1 MGDEGGGAWALLRG
15 ALDAAGGLAGLDPAV
30 LEYAEQI
37 LEDEDLEAGEDGEGL
52 YEAVGELLLEACE
65 GRLGEA
71 EVRGA
76 CGAAGAALAARMAG
90 SAPSS
95 RVLAEGVTIGE
106 QADAVVEDFAA
117 LGRPGGTSASPA
129 VVQAAGPVEM
139 DAAKLRRRK
148 KKEERAAAAAE
159 ERLRSE
165 AAAEM
170 GADAPRVIR
179 NAGGP
184 GRQDIRLESLA
195 VSNGGAWLIRDAKLT
210 LAHGRRYGLV
220 GRNGTG
226 KTTLMRAIS
235 TGQVH
240 GIPPHVQVLHVE
252 QEVAGDDTTVI
263 DCVLECDGERSD
275 LLAEEKEIQRR
286 DAGPGVSEEQRRGH
300 TARLAEIYQKLEEID
315 AFSAE
320 ARAATILSGLSFD
333 EKMMKMRT
341 RDLSGGWRMRVSLAR
356 AIFVQP
362 DLLMLDEPTNHL
374 DLHAVIWLED
384 CLRQWGSTL
393 FIVSHARDF
402 LNTVCTDII
411 HLQNCE
417 LTTYKGGY
425 DDFEKARHEKQLQA
439 SKQAEA
445 QERRKKHVQ
454 AFVDRFRYNAK
465 RASMVQSRI
474 KALERMVDIKGV
486 MDDPEYCFNFP
497 DPGTIPPPI
506 ITMNDVSFAYPGAER
521 SIFQR
526 LNFGLDMDSRVAVVG
541 KNGVGKSTLLNLI
554 VGALEASQG
563 HVFRNHKVR
572 VAAFTQH
579 HIDTLD
585 FTATPLTHMRGSFP
599 GVKEQDLRAHL
610 GAFGISGNLGL
621 QQIRTLSGGQKSR
634 VALAKLT
641 WNKPHMLLLDEPSNH
656 LDMDAVDAL
665 IQALAIYKGGVL
677 LISHDSHLI
686 RGVTD
691 ELWKVEKGEV
701 TVFHGGF
708 DEYRKTCLE

>member
-1 MGDEGGGAWALLRG
+1 MAAAGALLRG
-15 ALDAAGGLAGLDPAV
+15 ALGPAALAAVDPAV

-37 LEDEDLEAGEDGEGL
+37 LEDPDLEVGAGGDGL
-52 YEAVGELLLEACE
+52 YEAVGELLLEACA
-65 GRLGEA
+65 GAAGEA
-71 EVRGA
+71 EVRAACAEVAGA
-76 CGAAGAALAARMAG
+76 LAAGAGAG
-90 SAPSS
+90 AGAPAS

-106 QADAVVEDFAA
+106 QADAVAEDFAA
-117 LGRPGGTSASPA
+117 LGQRAGPRGGGAA
-129 VVQAAGPVEM
+129 VVEASGPVEV
-139 DAAKLRRRK
+139 DAAKARRRR

-159 ERLRSE
+159 ERDRSE
-165 AAAEM
+165 AAASM
-170 GADAPRVIR
+170 GPSNVPSVVR

-184 GRQDIRLESLA
+184 GRQDVRLEGLA

-235 TGQVH
+235 SGQVQ

-252 QEVAGDDTTVI
+252 QEVAGDDTTALES
-263 DCVLECDGERSD
+263 VLECDGERCE
-275 LLAEEKEIQRR
+275 LLAEEAGIQAR
-286 DAGPGVSEEQRRGH
+286 DAEPGTSEEQRRSH
-300 TARLAEIYQKLEEID
+300 TARLAEIYARLEEID

-320 ARAATILSGLSFD
+320 ARAASILAGLSFD
-333 EKMMKMRT
+333 DRLMGTRT
-341 RDLSGGWRMRVSLAR
+341 RDLSGGWRMRVALAR
-356 AIFVQP
+356 AIFVKP
-362 DLLMLDEPTNHL
+362 DLLLLDEPTNHL

-384 CLRQWGSTL
+384 CLQKWGSTL
-393 FIVSHARDF
+393 FLVSHARDF
-402 LNTVCTDII
+402 LNAVCTDII

-417 LTTYKGGY
+417 LTHYKGGY
-425 DDFEKARHEKQLQA
+425 DDFEKARHEKQLQS

-445 QERRKKHVQ
+445 MDRRKKHVQ
-454 AFVDRFRYNAK
+454 AFVDRSRYNAK

-474 KALERMVDIKGV
+474 KALERMVDVKGV

-506 ITMNDVSFAYPGAER
+506 LTMTDVSFTYLGAAGP
-521 SIFQR
+521 IFR
-526 LNFGLDMDSRVAVVG
+526 ELNFGLDMDSRVGVVG
-541 KNGVGKSTLLNLI
+541 KNGVGKSSLLNLI
-554 VGALEASQG
+554 IGELEASQG

-585 FTATPLTHMRGSFP
+585 FQATPLTHMRGSFP

-634 VALAKLT
+634 MALAKLT

-665 IQALAIYKGGVL
+665 IQALALYKGGVL

-691 ELWKVEKGEV
+691 ELWKVEGGAV
-701 TVFHGGF
+701 SVFHGGF